1 MQYRPYGNTG
11 LRASALGFG
20 AMRLPTLADGSCD
33 FDAAVPMLRR
43 GLDLGINYIDSAWG
57 YIRGT
62 SEVAV
67 GQAIAGYDRSQLI
80 LATKIPIHEIDGDT
94 WRERLEIQLERLRT
108 PYLDLAL
115 FHDLTLEV
123 FQRQGIGKGC
133 LQAAR
138 KAQQE
143 GLIRHLAF
151 SSHDTPDNV
160 NALIDTGEFRG
171 CLLQY
176 NLLDRH
182 LAGCLARAHDRGM
195 GTTVMGPV
203 AGGRMAMFSPAQMR
217 EMLPGSVAS
226 ASDLALRWVL
236 ANPAVSVALSGMN
249 TLAMIDENVASA
261 SRQEP
266 LSAAELAGVDAMM
279 ARLQA
284 LSDLYCTGCGYCLP
298 CPNGVDIPTNFVLM
312 NQARVY
318 GMVGYAREQYASWLK
333 GEEPWVLGADVRGL
347 PADHCI
353 QCGQCEPK
361 CPQHLPI
368 IEQLQE
374 THAALS

>member
-1 MQYRPYGNTG
+1 M
-11 LRASALGFG
+11 
-20 AMRLPTLADGSCD
+20 
-33 FDAAVPMLRR
+33 
-43 GLDLGINYIDSAWG
+43 
-57 YIRGT
+57 
-62 SEVAV
+62 
-67 GQAIAGYDRSQLI
+67 
-80 LATKIPIHEIDGDT
+80 
-94 WRERLEIQLERLRT
+94 
-108 PYLDLAL
+108 
-115 FHDLTLEV
+115 
-123 FQRQGIGKGC
+123 
-133 LQAAR
+133 
-138 KAQQE
+138 
-143 GLIRHLAF
+143 
-151 SSHDTPDNV
+151 
-160 NALIDTGEFRG
+160 
-171 CLLQY
+171 
-176 NLLDRH
+176 
-182 LAGCLARAHDRGM
+182 
-195 GTTVMGPV
+195 
-203 AGGRMAMFSPAQMR
+203 
-217 EMLPGSVAS
+217 
-226 ASDLALRWVL
+226 L